1 MKRFAYVLSSHTL
14 RFAKVLV
21 LGLMLNATFA
31 FVEPLIMK
39 LLIDEGLVK
48 RNFRF
53 FAVFAALVVVFGA
66 ATRVASLA
74 YDLLSERL
82 RNIVTQSL
90 TLRMLRAYYAT
101 PYAQITRFDTGYFV
115 SRVYDEP
122 AKVSQGVVTAPI
134 GVAVSAVTLVMGFA
148 ISLFLAWKITLA
160 LSVLVPALYYVAN
173 RFSPRIKAASE
184 RENEEEAR
192 LRELLGRSVDGYK
205 TVRLFALD
213 QAVYGRVTERLR
225 VYLAV
230 FYGRAKTSGTYQ
242 TLSRICLSCAEALVL
257 MAAGYEVVTGSL
269 TIGGLFA
276 FMNAFWKVI
285 HAATGIISQVP
296 ELSRLNGSID
306 RLAEFESAAPAAPR
320 IVAPDV
326 QLESVD
332 FRYDGNRTIL
342 GGLSLRITGGERVLI
357 AGPNGSGKTTL
368 AHVIAGFLEPS
379 AGVIRTPTLERMSA
393 MLAPFHFAPGS
404 LRDNVGYEGLSREQ
418 ADVFDR
424 LVRSLGLESR
434 VDADALSE
442 LSEGEK
448 KKCQVVMTLLKDA
461 DIYLVDEPLA
471 NIDVD
476 SRDAVMHALL
486 THTRGKML
494 IAIMHGDEKYHPL
507 FDRVI
512 ALKDAGAGEAA
523 PAGDAASLYNRRSVA
538 SAVSVDLAYRAG

>member
-1 MKRFAYVLSSHTL
+1 MKRFAYVLSSHKL

-21 LGLMLNATFA
+21 LGLSLNATFA
-31 FVEPLIMK
+31 LVEPLMMK

-48 RNFRF
+48 RNFRL
-53 FAVFAALVVVFGA
+53 FAVCAALVVVFGA
-66 ATRVASLA
+66 AARGASLA
-74 YDLLSERL
+74 YQLLSERL

-122 AKVSQGVVTAPI
+122 AKVSHGVVTAPI
-134 GVAVSAVTLVMGFA
+134 GVLVSAVTLVVGFG
-148 ISLFLAWKITLA
+148 ISLFLAWRITLA
-160 LSVLVPALYYVAN
+160 LSIVVPALYYVAN

-192 LRELLGRSVDGYK
+192 LRDLLGRSIDGYK
-205 TVRLFALD
+205 TVRIFALD
-213 QAVYGRVTERLR
+213 QAVYRRVSEQLR
-225 VYLAV
+225 TYLSV
-230 FYGRAKTSGTYQ
+230 LYGCAKTSGTYQ
-242 TLSRICLSCAEALVL
+242 TLSRICLSGAEALVL
-257 MAAGYEVVTGSL
+257 MAAGYEVVTGRL

-285 HAATGIISQVP
+285 HAATDVVSQVP
-296 ELSRLNGSID
+296 ELSRLAGSID
-306 RLAEFESAAPAAPR
+306 RLTEFERAAPAAAR
-320 IVAPDV
+320 SQAPDI

-332 FRYDGNRTIL
+332 FRYDGNRAIL
-342 GGLSLRITGGERVLI
+342 GGLNLRVARGERVLI

-368 AHVIAGFLEPS
+368 GHVIAGFLEPS
-379 AGVIRTPTLERMSA
+379 AGIIRTPTLERISA

-418 ADVFDR
+418 VDVFDR
-424 LVRSLGLESR
+424 LVRSFGLESR
-434 VDADALSE
+434 VDADASSE

-494 IAIMHGDEKYHPL
+494 IAIMHGDEKYHQL
-507 FDRVI
+507 FDRVV
-512 ALKDAGAGEAA
+512 ALKGTGAEAA
-523 PAGDAASLYNRRSVA
+523 GSSAGSGPLDARLVVA
-538 SAVSVDLAYRAG
+538 